1 MDETFQNPESQDL
14 RHESASPAAPPR
26 PVRLPR
32 PRWMAALAG
41 SLDALD
47 QGEEGGCVVCGG
59 EAFPVVRRSGVIA
72 QVCRECGSSLER
84 PPVDV
89 GRSRRAA

>member
-1 MDETFQNPESQDL
+1 MATLLEPAVAGGLSLDE
-14 RHESASPAAPPR
+14 
-26 PVRLPR
+26 
-32 PRWMAALAG
+32 ALAG

-59 EAFPVVRRSGVIA
+59 EAFPVVRRSGVLA
-72 QVCRECGSSLER
+72 HVCRDCGSSLER
-84 PPVDV
+84 PPIDV